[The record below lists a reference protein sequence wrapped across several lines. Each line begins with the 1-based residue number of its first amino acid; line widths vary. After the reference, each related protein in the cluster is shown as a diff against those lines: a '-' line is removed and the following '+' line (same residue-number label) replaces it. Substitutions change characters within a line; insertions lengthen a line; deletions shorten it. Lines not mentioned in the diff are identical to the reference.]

1 MNSSTDHKKRNDVL
15 KRLEGSLTVEHV
27 MLLLYIW
34 LTIEL

>member
-1 MNSSTDHKKRNDVL
+1 MNKMIVEYIRRLL